1 MKRLD
6 KNDSFT
12 SNEHIRKVSPFAT
25 PEFTEG
31 MIGDDERF
39 KDYSESNISWVL
51 KNPLRGDGVQRIR
64 TTITPL
70 YDETTPNRVI
80 GFQAKAQHSDRN
92 GNVVLET
99 THEPSEGYFAP
110 EMGEIDGLENV
121 VHAEMHSR
129 MLMSHLLRHNS
140 EAFDQGAEHVERPT
154 PTDKQLEME
163 SMPWSPS
170 SGRTWKTKRKCES
183 CGKLAD
189 SRDELD
195 NNNSCRDKK
204 GCDIRQN
211 EKKQQKLKLYDTA
224 EWKDYVRRLG
234 PEKHTLFFKNE
245 GNGEYEPLDNQP
257 RRDFDKSEYDIDYV
271 ENQLNPMFDP
281 EKKSRGKKDLSRE
294 EKYDLY
300 IRSRKPCSHCGCRN
314 KTTFAEKSD
323 KPNASRKRLCREC
336 LDDHKNYFVEFLP
349 LAKRI
354 GPSVRNIMSI
364 LFKEEND
371 NLQ

>member
-1 MKRLD
+1 MKKRLD

-12 SNEHIRKVSPFAT
+12 RNKNIRKVSPFAT
-25 PEFTEG
+25 PEFAEG
-31 MIGDDERF
+31 TFGDDEQF
-39 KDYSESNISWVL
+39 EDYSESNISWVL

-80 GFQAKAQHSDRN
+80 GFQTKAQHSDRN

-110 EMGEIDGLENV
+110 EMGEFEGD

-140 EAFDQGAEHVERPT
+140 EALDQGAEHVERPT
-154 PTDKQLEME
+154 PTDKQLEMG

-195 NNNSCRDKK
+195 DKNSCRDKK

-211 EKKQQKLKLYDTA
+211 EKDQQELKLYDTA
-224 EWKDYVRRLG
+224 EWKDYVRLLG
-234 PEKHTLFFKNE
+234 RDKDTLFVKNE
-245 GNGEYEPLDNQP
+245 GNGEYEPLGSKP
-257 RRDFDKSEYDIDYV
+257 RRDFDTSEYDIDYV
-271 ENQLNPMFDP
+271 ESKTNPVFDP
-281 EKKSRGKKDLSRE
+281 EKNSRGKKGLTRE

-300 IRSRKPCSHCGCRN
+300 IRSRQPCSRCGCIN

-336 LDDHKNYFVEFLP
+336 LDDQKNYFVQFLP

-354 GPSVRNIMSI
+354 GHSARNIMSI
-364 LFKEEND
+364 LSKEEND